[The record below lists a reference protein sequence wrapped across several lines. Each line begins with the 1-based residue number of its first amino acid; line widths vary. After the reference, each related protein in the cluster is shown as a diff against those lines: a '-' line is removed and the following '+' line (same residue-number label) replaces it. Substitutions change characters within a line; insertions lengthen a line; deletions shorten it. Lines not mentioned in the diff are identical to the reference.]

1 MNKEIVNI
9 VRDRKGNPR
18 GYVVASMLDNG
29 KVGLGWSYV
38 NVKAGDRFDKRLG
51 QLIAANRAVTGTDKF
66 VPRDVMK
73 VIDRVSSRAVKYFK
87 APIDAYPQHVVTM
100 DNRLPVMP

>member
-18 GYVVASMLDNG
+18 GYVVATKLENG

-38 NVKAGDRFDKRLG
+38 NVKAGDRFDKHL
-51 QLIAANRAVTGTDKF
+51 AAARRGGRMQRDDGALPPIERPESVDYALSPPTGGAW
-66 VPRDVMK
+66 DVRWTPMG
-73 VIDRVSSRAVKYFK
+73 RSG
-87 APIDAYPQHVVTM
+87 
-100 DNRLPVMP
+100 

>member
-1 MNKEIVNI
+1 MNNEIVNI

-18 GYVVASMLDNG
+18 GYVVATKLENG

-38 NVKAGDRFDKRLG
+38 NVKAGDRFDKHLG

-73 VIDRVSSRAVKYFK
+73 VITRVSSRAVKYFK
-87 APIDAYPQHVVTM
+87 APIDAYPQQIVT
-100 DNRLPVMP
+100 VTA